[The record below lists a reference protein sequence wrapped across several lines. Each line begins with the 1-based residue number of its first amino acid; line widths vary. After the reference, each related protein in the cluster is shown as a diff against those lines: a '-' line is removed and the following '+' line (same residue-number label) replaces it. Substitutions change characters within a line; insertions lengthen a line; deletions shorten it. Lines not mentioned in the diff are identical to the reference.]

1 MFVSRLNAVFKSRL
15 NAVFKSRPNAVFMS
29 RLNAVFMSPQREL
42 GGASVARAPPNSRW
56 GLLDIYVG
64 ALECMR
70 SRFLNICAEAHEC
83 RLGRVSDLRGDCAPF
98 LFALQKVKET

>member
-1 MFVSRLNAVFKSRL
+1 MSRLNAVFK
-15 NAVFKSRPNAVFMS
+15 NCPNAVFMS

-64 ALECMR
+64 GSWKYALG
-70 SRFLNICAEAHEC
+70 AHEYI
-83 RLGRVSDLRGDCAPF
+83 RLTHEYMC
-98 LFALQKVKET
+98 